1 MKMRDEDLGE
11 LLRGLPRENAGE
23 GFTEQVITRAGDRAH
38 SSSATHP
45 WRYAAAAVLALLML
59 GAVGLRLGVERRSET
74 ARTESLRAQHEELK
88 LELGDLRASAAFD
101 PVIDLGRNDG
111 VQYILDLRTA
121 SAGPARST
129 SYSPQFD

>member
-11 LLRGLPRENAGE
+11 LLRELPRETARE
-23 GFTEQVITRAGDRAH
+23 GFTARVISRARGEARRTARVH
-38 SSSATHP
+38 R

-59 GAVGLRLGVERRSET
+59 SAVGLRLGVERRSET

-88 LELGDLRASAAFD
+88 LELGELRASAGFD

-111 VQYILDLRTA
+111 VHYILDLRD
-121 SAGPARST
+121 AGAGAARNA
-129 SYSPQFD
+129 SYSQFD

>member
-1 MKMRDEDLGE
+1 MKMRDQDLGD
-11 LLRGLPRENAGE
+11 LLKRLPREAAGE
-23 GFTEQVITRAGDRAH
+23 GFTERVISRAGNGAGRTALVR
-38 SSSATHP
+38 P

-59 GAVGLRLGVERRSET
+59 SAVGLRLGVDRRNET

-88 LELGDLRASAAFD
+88 LELGELRASAAFD

-121 SAGPARST
+121 ATGPAWNT
-129 SYSPQFD
+129 SDSPQFD